1 MAAPSSSRFPPLEKY
16 VALDCEMIQ
25 LRNCMGLAKIG
36 IVDVYGNVLM
46 ESFVRHHPANVV
58 NYVTRSMSRFLLCFE
73 QSVQI
78 NVPNDSK
85 AKSMG

>member
-1 MAAPSSSRFPPLEKY
+1 
-16 VALDCEMIQ
+16 
-25 LRNCMGLAKIG
+25 
-36 IVDVYGNVLM
+36 M